1 MKKCKRLAAVGLAA
15 AVALCTFTGC
25 GKSAADEKVIIYSNA
40 DDEAVTAMKNALDN
54 NGFRDQYIFQSFGT
68 SELGGKLL
76 AEGSNIEA
84 DLITM
89 STFYINS
96 AQEQNKMFKNLTFP
110 VNTLD
115 EFPSY
120 CAPITAQE
128 GAIIL
133 NTEMM
138 KENNLPVPASI
149 KDLANPE
156 YAGMISVTD
165 INSSSTA
172 WLLIQALVSEY
183 GEDGAKEVLTGIYA
197 NAGDHIEDSSSAP
210 LKKARAG
217 EVAIG
222 FGLRHQAVAD
232 KASGLPIDFVDPA
245 EGNFSL
251 TESAAVVDKGTQS
264 NPKAMEMAECI
275 INNGR
280 AELQATYP
288 IPLYEGEAE
297 DTENKS
303 GNPRVFGETL
313 TFELLKKH
321 QELSDSCKQK

>member
-165 INSSSTA
+165 INSSSIA

-197 NAGDHIEDSSSAP
+197 NAGDHIEDSGSAP

>member
-197 NAGDHIEDSSSAP
+197 NAGDHIEDSGSAP
-210 LKKARAG
+210 LKKGRAG

>member
-1 MKKCKRLAAVGLAA
+1 MKKCKRFAAVGLAA
-15 AVALCTFTGC
+15 AVALCAFTGC
-25 GKSAADEKVIIYSNA
+25 GKSAAYEKENIYSNA

-96 AQEQNKMFKNLTFP
+96 AQEQNKMFKNLTFS

-172 WLLIQALVSEY
+172 WLLIQALVSDY

-197 NAGDHIEDSSSAP
+197 NAGDHIEDSGSAP

>member
-197 NAGDHIEDSSSAP
+197 NAGDHIEDSGSAP

-297 DTENKS
+297 DPEHKS

>member
-197 NAGDHIEDSSSAP
+197 NAGDHIEDSGSAP
-210 LKKARAG
+210 LNKARAG

>member
-96 AQEQNKMFKNLTFP
+96 AQEQNKMFKNLTFS

-128 GAIIL
+128 G
-133 NTEMM
+133 
-138 KENNLPVPASI
+138 
-149 KDLANPE
+149 
-156 YAGMISVTD
+156 
-165 INSSSTA
+165 
-172 WLLIQALVSEY
+172 Q
-183 GEDGAKEVLTGIYA
+183 
-197 NAGDHIEDSSSAP
+197 
-210 LKKARAG
+210 
-217 EVAIG
+217 
-222 FGLRHQAVAD
+222 
-232 KASGLPIDFVDPA
+232 
-245 EGNFSL
+245 
-251 TESAAVVDKGTQS
+251 
-264 NPKAMEMAECI
+264 
-275 INNGR
+275 
-280 AELQATYP
+280 
-288 IPLYEGEAE
+288 
-297 DTENKS
+297 
-303 GNPRVFGETL
+303 
-313 TFELLKKH
+313 
-321 QELSDSCKQK
+321 LS

>member
-1 MKKCKRLAAVGLAA
+1 MKVKKITAVGLAA
-15 AVALCTFTGC
+15 AVALGVLAGC
-25 GKSAADEKVIIYSNA
+25 GKSGANEKVIIYSNA

-54 NGFRDQYIFQSFGT
+54 NGFRDQYLFQSFGT

-89 STFYINS
+89 STFYVNS
-96 AQEQNKMFKNLTFP
+96 AQEQNKSFKDLTFS

-138 KENNLPVPASI
+138 KEHNLPVPASI
-149 KDLANPE
+149 KELADPV

-172 WLLIQALVSEY
+172 WLLLQALVSEY

-197 NAGDHIEDSSSAP
+197 NAGDHIEDSGSAP

-217 EVAIG
+217 EVAVG

-232 KASGLPIDFVDPA
+232 KTSGIPIDFVDPA

-251 TESAAVVDKGTQS
+251 TESVAVVDKGAQS

-280 AELQATYP
+280 EELQKTYP

-297 DTENKS
+297 DAANKS
-303 GNPRVFGETL
+303 GNPRIFGETL

-321 QELSDSCKQK
+321 QELSESCKPQL

>member
-1 MKKCKRLAAVGLAA
+1 MKKCKRHAAVGLAA

-197 NAGDHIEDSSSAP
+197 NAGDHIEDSGSAP

>member
-138 KENNLPVPASI
+138 KEINLPVPASI
-149 KDLANPE
+149 KDLANPD

-197 NAGDHIEDSSSAP
+197 NAGDHIEDSGSAP

>member
-197 NAGDHIEDSSSAP
+197 NAGDHIEDSGSAP

-275 INNGR
+275 IHNGR